1 MCATHPSNSYF
12 ESPCLCLH
20 VHVLQEILSQYS
32 NESQVVDGPTD
43 VSLLMAC
50 YEKLQHTVTLETKHH
65 VFNEPQSLAQPQ
77 K

>member
-1 MCATHPSNSYF
+1 MSMFS
-12 ESPCLCLH
+12 
-20 VHVLQEILSQYS
+20 QKILSPYT

-43 VSLLMAC
+43 MSLLIAC

-65 VFNEPQSLAQPQ
+65 VFIEPQSLAQPQ